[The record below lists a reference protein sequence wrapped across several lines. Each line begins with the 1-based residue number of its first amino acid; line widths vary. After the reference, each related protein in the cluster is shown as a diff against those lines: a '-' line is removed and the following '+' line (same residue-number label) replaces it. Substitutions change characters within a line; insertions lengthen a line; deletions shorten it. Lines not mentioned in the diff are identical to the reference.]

1 MKCINVI
8 GDIRVKLIANHVKE
22 INLELKEM
30 KAKVEYISVRVNLLT
45 KLPRL
50 ITLKSM
56 PPRATFQKPI
66 LLESKNQVLHMKLVC
81 FILLILKKFITTMK
95 IINVV
100 AFEESVLFNVD
111 ANVPAYK
118 ADENGAMVQTEDTS
132 FSMSYADLARQ
143 CYPLNA
149 DIAELRS
156 LRGQHLSGEDWI
168 KLLTGATVTVDFKFV
183 NANDEIDGYT
193 YENTGYIKTIKSLR
207 LDDRVAARLD
217 RALGF

>member
-1 MKCINVI
+1 
-8 GDIRVKLIANHVKE
+8 
-22 INLELKEM
+22 
-30 KAKVEYISVRVNLLT
+30 
-45 KLPRL
+45 
-50 ITLKSM
+50 
-56 PPRATFQKPI
+56 
-66 LLESKNQVLHMKLVC
+66 
-81 FILLILKKFITTMK
+81 MK

-183 NANDEIDGYT
+183 NANDEIGGYT

>member
-1 MKCINVI
+1 MIMIDDFKKSEGYKCESEPI
-8 GDIRVKLIANHVKE
+8 DTDSPAD
-22 INLELKEM
+22 NL
-30 KAKVEYISVRVNLLT
+30 NDT
-45 KLPRL
+45 PPPRL
-50 ITLKSM
+50 L
-56 PPRATFQKPI
+56 FQKPN
-66 LLESKNQVLHMKLVC
+66 LMLSKNQFLHMRIVC
-81 FILLILKKFITTMK
+81 FILLILKFITTMK

-100 AFEESVLFNVD
+100 AFDESVLFNVD

-118 ADENGAMVQTEDTS
+118 ANAETGAMEQTEDTS
-132 FSMSYADLARQ
+132 FSMSYSDLARQ

-168 KLLTGATVTVDFKFV
+168 KLLTGATITVDFKFV
-183 NANDEIDGYT
+183 NENEEVDGYT

-207 LDDRVAARLD
+207 LSDRVAARLD

>member
-1 MKCINVI
+1 MGNRGESGVYKCQSEPI
-8 GDIRVKLIANHVKE
+8 DQTPPTD
-22 INLELKEM
+22 NL
-30 KAKVEYISVRVNLLT
+30 KVNA
-45 KLPRL
+45 
-50 ITLKSM
+50 

-66 LLESKNQVLHMKLVC
+66 LLESKNQFLHMKVVC
-81 FILLILKKFITTMK
+81 FILLILKFITTMK

>member
-1 MKCINVI
+1 
-8 GDIRVKLIANHVKE
+8 
-22 INLELKEM
+22 
-30 KAKVEYISVRVNLLT
+30 
-45 KLPRL
+45 
-50 ITLKSM
+50 M
-56 PPRATFQKPI
+56 PPQGLLFQKPI
-66 LLESKNQVLHMKLVC
+66 LLKSKNQFLPSKVLWLQVLLATVLVLIYC
-81 FILLILKKFITTMK
+81 PLLGQRITAMK

-100 AFEESVLFNVD
+100 AFDESVLFNVNE
-111 ANVPAYK
+111 NVPAYK
-118 ADENGAMVQTEDTS
+118 ANEQSGAMEQTEDTS

-183 NANDEIDGYT
+183 NENDEVDGYR

-207 LDDRVAARLD
+207 LDERVAARLD